1 MKILFFAPSAYLLG
15 GVQDWLADLVP
26 GIRREGH
33 DVTVAVPDGL
43 FHCFDSYRQ
52 AYPGLACIN
61 LRNPTG
67 SQEGRIQ
74 SILNRIT
81 SIQPDLIIG
90 VNIAAIYLAAARLR
104 LRGDWV
110 GKLIITLHAI
120 EADYLEDLRQF
131 SAIVDAVVVTNRLVA
146 GLVARQTSI
155 PIERILYAPYGVK
168 MPTQKFPLTIS
179 GDVLR
184 LAWVGRFEQAQK
196 RVHDLVP
203 ILNCLDRISFPYCLS
218 LAGDGPE
225 ATSLKEQ
232 LKPWIRS
239 EQVRWLGRL
248 DKNQLQQQ
256 VYNQNDVLLI
266 TSSWETGPIVAWE
279 AMAAGLV
286 VVSSRYVGSG
296 AEGALKDGQT
306 ALLFSVGDSEAAA
319 SVLARL
325 LDPNLRTSL
334 VNSALEM
341 VRHRYSASASLG
353 AWLKVFN
360 IGMELPP
367 LTLDNAE
374 FARFAATVPSG
385 RLDRWLGV
393 TRAESL
399 RRFLGLNFRHLSAGS
414 EWPHS
419 LHGSG
424 DNANLLSMAT
434 QLETHA

>member
-33 DVTVAVPDGL
+33 DVTVAVPDGF
-43 FHCFDSYRQ
+43 FHCFESYRQ
-52 AYPGLACIN
+52 AYPGLACVS

-74 SILNRIT
+74 CIMNRIIT
-81 SIQPDLIIG
+81 LQPDLIIG
-90 VNIAAIYLAAARLR
+90 VNLAAIYPAVARLR

-110 GKLIITLHAI
+110 GKLVITLHAI
-120 EADYLEDLRQF
+120 EADYLEDLRRF
-131 SAIVDAVVVTNRLVA
+131 RAVVDAVVVTNKLTAALVA
-146 GLVARQTSI
+146 QESLIAN
-155 PIERILYAPYGVK
+155 ERILYAPYGVK
-168 MPTQKFPLTIS
+168 MSTHNFHLPMSDDI
-179 GDVLR
+179 LR

-203 ILNCLDRISFPYCLS
+203 ILKELDRISLPFRLS

-225 ATSLKEQ
+225 STNLQQQ
-232 LKPWIRS
+232 LQPWIRS
-239 EQVRWLGRL
+239 EQVRWFGRL
-248 DKNQLQQQ
+248 DKHQLQHQ
-256 VYNQNDVLLI
+256 VYEQSDVLLI

-296 AEGALKDGQT
+296 AEGALIDGQT
-306 ALLFSVGDSEAAA
+306 ALLYPVGDCEAAA
-319 SVLARL
+319 SALTRV
-325 LDPNLRTSL
+325 LDPHLRLSL

-341 VRHRYSASASLG
+341 VRRRYSNSASLS
-353 AWLKVFN
+353 AWLKVFC
-360 IGMELPP
+360 ISMEVSPLP
-367 LTLDNAE
+367 LDYAE
-374 FARFAATVPSG
+374 LARFAATVPSG
-385 RLDRWLGV
+385 RFDLWLGV
-393 TRAESL
+393 TRAEYL

-419 LHGSG
+419 LHGAG
-424 DNANLLSMAT
+424 DNGRLLSMAT

>member
-33 DVTVAVPDGL
+33 EVTVAVPDGV
-43 FHCFDSYRQ
+43 FHCYESYKK
-52 AYPGLACIN
+52 AYPDLACIS

-74 SILNRIT
+74 CIVNCIVC
-81 SIQPDLIIG
+81 IQPDLIVG
-90 VNIAAIYLAAARLR
+90 VNIAALYLAVARLR
-104 LRGDWV
+104 LRGAMV

-131 SAIVDAVVVTNRLVA
+131 RAIVDAVVVTNKLTSALVA
-146 GLVARQTSI
+146 QESLISN
-155 PIERILYAPYGVK
+155 ERIFYAPYGVK
-168 MPTQKFPLTIS
+168 MSTSKLPLPKS
-179 GDVLR
+179 GDLLR
-184 LAWVGRFEQAQK
+184 LAWVGRFEQTQK
-196 RVHDLVP
+196 RVYDLVS
-203 ILNCLDRISFPYCLS
+203 ILKWLDRISFPFCLS

-225 ATSLKEQ
+225 ATSLQEQ
-232 LKPWIRS
+232 LQPWIRS
-239 EQVRWLGRL
+239 ERLRWLGRL
-248 DKNQLQQQ
+248 DKHQLQHQ
-256 VYNQNDVLLI
+256 VYDQSDVLLI

-306 ALLFSVGDSEAAA
+306 ALLFSVGDCEAAA
-319 SVLARL
+319 SAIARL
-325 LDPNLRTSL
+325 LDSNLRTSL
-334 VNSALEM
+334 TNSALEM
-341 VRHRYSASASLG
+341 VHHRYSDTASLA
-353 AWLKVFN
+353 AWLKVLSLSL
-360 IGMELPP
+360 ELPP
-367 LTLDNAE
+367 LPLDYPE

-385 RLDRWLGV
+385 RFDIWLGV
-393 TRAESL
+393 TNAEYL

-419 LHGSG
+419 LSGAG
-424 DNANLLSMAT
+424 DNGRLLSKAT
-434 QLETHA
+434 QLESHA

>member
-26 GIRREGH
+26 AIRREGH

-43 FHCFDSYRQ
+43 FHCFESYRK
-52 AYPGLACIN
+52 AYPGLVCIG

-74 SILNRIT
+74 CIVNCIAF
-81 SIQPDLIIG
+81 IQPDLIVG
-90 VNIAAIYLAAARLR
+90 VNIAALYPAVARLR
-104 LRGDWV
+104 LRGGLV

-131 SAIVDAVVVTNRLVA
+131 RAIVDAVVVTNKITGVLVA
-146 GLVARQTSI
+146 QESLI
-155 PIERILYAPYGVK
+155 PKERVLYAPYGVK
-168 MPTQKFPLTIS
+168 IS
-179 GDVLR
+179 TSKLPKPKSDDLLR
-184 LAWVGRFEQAQK
+184 IAWVGRFEQTQK
-196 RVHDLVP
+196 RVHDLVS
-203 ILNCLDRISFPYCLS
+203 ILKQLDRISFPFCLS

-225 ATSLKEQ
+225 ATSLQEQ
-232 LKPWIRS
+232 LQPWIRS

-248 DKNQLQQQ
+248 DKYQLQHQ
-256 VYNQNDVLLI
+256 VYDQSDVLLI

-306 ALLFSVGDSEAAA
+306 ALLYSVGDCEAAA
-319 SVLARL
+319 SALAKL
-325 LDPNLRTSL
+325 LDSNLRTSL
-334 VNSALEM
+334 ANSALEM
-341 VRHRYSASASLG
+341 VRHRYSDSASLA
-353 AWLKVFN
+353 AWLKVFG
-360 IGMELPP
+360 ISMELPP
-367 LTLDNAE
+367 LSLDYSE
-374 FARFAATVPSG
+374 LARLTATVSSG
-385 RLDRWLGV
+385 RFDILLGV
-393 TRAESL
+393 TRAEYL
-399 RRFLGLNFRHLSAGS
+399 RRFLGLKFRHLSAGS

-419 LHGSG
+419 LHGAD
-424 DNANLLSMAT
+424 DNRRLLSMAT

>member
-33 DVTVAVPDGL
+33 DVTVAVPDGV
-43 FHCFDSYRQ
+43 FHCFESYKKKF
-52 AYPGLACIN
+52 PELACIG

-74 SILNRIT
+74 CIVNCIVF
-81 SIQPDLIIG
+81 IQPDLIVG
-90 VNIAAIYLAAARLR
+90 VNIAALYLAVARLR
-104 LRGDWV
+104 LRGAMV

-120 EADYLEDLRQF
+120 EADYLEDLCQF
-131 SAIVDAVVVTNRLVA
+131 RAIVDAVVVTNKLTSALVA
-146 GLVARQTSI
+146 QESLISN
-155 PIERILYAPYGVK
+155 ERIFYAPYGVK
-168 MPTQKFPLTIS
+168 MLTSKLPPSRS
-179 GDVLR
+179 GDLLR
-184 LAWVGRFEQAQK
+184 LAWVGRFEQTQK
-196 RVHDLVP
+196 RVYDLVS
-203 ILNCLDRISFPYCLS
+203 ILKQLDRISFPFCLS

-225 ATSLKEQ
+225 ATSLQEQ
-232 LKPWIRS
+232 LQPWIRS
-239 EQVRWLGRL
+239 ERLRWLGRL
-248 DKNQLQQQ
+248 DKHQLQHQ
-256 VYNQNDVLLI
+256 VYDQSDVLLI

-306 ALLFSVGDSEAAA
+306 ALLFSVGDCEAAA
-319 SVLARL
+319 SAIARL
-325 LDPNLRTSL
+325 LDSNLRTSL
-334 VNSALEM
+334 TNSALEM
-341 VRHRYSASASLG
+341 VHHRYSDTASLA
-353 AWLKVFN
+353 AWLKVLSLSL
-360 IGMELPP
+360 ELPP
-367 LTLDNAE
+367 LPLDYPE

-385 RLDRWLGV
+385 RFDIWLGV
-393 TRAESL
+393 TNAEYL

-419 LHGSG
+419 LSGAG
-424 DNANLLSMAT
+424 DNGRLLSKAT